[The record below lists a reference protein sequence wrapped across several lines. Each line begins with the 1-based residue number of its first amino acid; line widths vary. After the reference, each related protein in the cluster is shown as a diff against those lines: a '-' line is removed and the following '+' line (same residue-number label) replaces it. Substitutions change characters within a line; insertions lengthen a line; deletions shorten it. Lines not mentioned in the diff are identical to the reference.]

1 MMSHL
6 LKPLLAI
13 EAEESAVDGKGI
25 ASLLRIARDKNSF
38 FETSGPQLAPITSV
52 LTAR

>member
-6 LKPLLAI
+6 LKALLAI

-25 ASLLRIARDKNSF
+25 ASLLRISRDKNSF
-38 FETSGPQLAPITSV
+38 FESSGLQLPPLTSV